1 MARTTQSFSYLK
13 DAFAGGIDTTVV
25 TTTWIMS
32 ELMRNPRV
40 MQKAQAE
47 VHNIVKN
54 KSKVYEEDIQ
64 NMKYL
69 KMIIKENCRLHPP
82 GTLLIPR
89 HTMKTCTIGGYSV
102 PSKTRIYVNGM
113 KEEDIDMDEIGQ
125 LAFRKKLPLL
135 IVPMKH

>member
-1 MARTTQSFSYLK
+1 CK
-13 DAFAGGIDTTVV
+13 
-25 TTTWIMS
+25 
-32 ELMRNPRV
+32 
-40 MQKAQAE
+40 KAQAE

-54 KSKVYEEDIQ
+54 KSKVYEENIQ

-102 PSKTRIYVNGM
+102 PSKRRIYVNVWAM
-113 KEEDIDMDEIGQ
+113 WRDPNIWDNLEQFYLERFEDKGIDFRGSHFELLTFGKGFV
-125 LAFRKKLPLL
+125 LALPW
-135 IVPMKH
+135 VWPMWSL

>member
-1 MARTTQSFSYLK
+1 MACEPISIRFSQHLNSPEILILEMIK
-13 DAFAGGIDTTVV
+13 DAFVGGINTTAV
-25 TTTWIMS
+25 TVTWIMS

-54 KSKVYEEDIQ
+54 KSKVCEEDIQ

-69 KMIIKENCRLHPP
+69 KMIIKENFRLHPP

-89 HTMKTCTIGGYSV
+89 QTMKTCTIGAYSV
-102 PSKTRIYVNGM
+102 PS
-113 KEEDIDMDEIGQ
+113 
-125 LAFRKKLPLL
+125 
-135 IVPMKH
+135 

>member
-1 MARTTQSFSYLK
+1 
-13 DAFAGGIDTTVV
+13 
-25 TTTWIMS
+25 
-32 ELMRNPRV
+32 
-40 MQKAQAE
+40 
-47 VHNIVKN
+47 
-54 KSKVYEEDIQ
+54 
-64 NMKYL
+64 MKYL

-102 PSKTRIYVNGM
+102 PSKRRIYVNGM